1 MDWPYLQSAVVVKDI
16 DSMLQAAALKR
27 RERINVLRT
36 FYICDHD
43 QVITTLNLVE
53 LYKSSYPVGL
63 DINDFILL
71 LKMNNVFE
79 HFESKSYIY
88 SMINRMTQTGLL
100 ELRAN
105 GTFDITSLG
114 HEYIEENFKK

>member
-27 RERINVLRT
+27 LERINVLRT

>member
-36 FYICDHD
+36 FYICDYD

>member
-16 DSMLQAAALKR
+16 DSMLQAVALKR

>member
-16 DSMLQAAALKR
+16 DSMLQAGALKR